1 MVDFARRTL
10 MAGAAAA
17 AALPAAAAPRDR
29 RAPWRIDF
37 HHHFVPDVYRET
49 LKANGIT
56 DIGQVPFPVWSPQQ
70 MFERMDLL
78 GVRKALLSLSAP
90 GVWFGKAPLA
100 IDLAQRCNDL
110 IAKYRTET
118 PDRIG
123 GFASLPL
130 PDVDAALREYERTRA
145 LGLEGVVLLTNYG
158 GTYLSNPA
166 LFPLLEELNRR
177 RALVFLHPNM
187 PPGAEQL
194 PMSLPPP
201 VLEFVFDTTRTITDM
216 IFTGVMDRYPNI
228 RWVVSHL
235 GGALPFVAWRLSM
248 IETSPR
254 SAYAAFREKGRSV
267 KSYLQALYYDTAVSS
282 GPAAMKAALDLV
294 GPERLVYGSD
304 VPFGA
309 FDFLQATTA
318 ALDAN
323 TDLDARAHAMIDRTT
338 GERLLAGA

>member
-1 MVDFARRTL
+1 
-10 MAGAAAA
+10 MAGGVAAAT
-17 AALPAAAAPRDR
+17 LPASAKAKGT

-37 HHHFVPDVYRET
+37 HHHFVPAIYRDT

-56 DIGQVPFPVWSPQQ
+56 DVGQVPFPDWSAPQ
-70 MFERMDLL
+70 MFQRMDTL
-78 GVRKALLSLSAP
+78 GIEKALLSLSAP
-90 GVWFGKAPLA
+90 GVWFGKLPLA

-110 IAKYRTET
+110 IATYRRDN
-118 PDRIG
+118 PGRIG
-123 GFASLPL
+123 GFATLPL

-158 GTYLSNPA
+158 GRYLSDPA
-166 LFPLLEELNRR
+166 LFPVLEALDRDK
-177 RALVFLHPNM
+177 ALVFLHPNM
-187 PPGAEQL
+187 PPGADQL

-201 VLEFVFDTTRTITDM
+201 ILEFVFDTTRTVADM
-216 IFTGVMDRYPNI
+216 IFTGVLDRFPNI

-235 GGALPFVAWRLSM
+235 GGALPYVAWRLSM

-254 SAYAAFREKGRSV
+254 SAYAAFREKGRTV
-267 KSYLQALYYDTAVSS
+267 NSYLRALNYDTAVSS
-282 GPAAMKAALDLV
+282 GPAAMKAALELV

-318 ALDAN
+318 ALDA
-323 TDLDARAHAMIDRTT
+323 DPSLDARAHAMIDRTN